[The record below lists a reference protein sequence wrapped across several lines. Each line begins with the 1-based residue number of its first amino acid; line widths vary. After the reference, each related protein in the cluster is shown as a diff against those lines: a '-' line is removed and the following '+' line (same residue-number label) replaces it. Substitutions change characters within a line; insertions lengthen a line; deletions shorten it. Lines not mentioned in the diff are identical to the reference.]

1 LLMMQVAQLYFHS
14 PCFDG
19 IVSGVLAWDLLETQ
33 EGWCIEEF
41 HAVNYQSKSEWLS
54 TKLSPNAAVLDFLYH
69 PDARF
74 WADHHST
81 TFLTEEA
88 RREFENRRSRW
99 LIYDKRSGS
108 CALLLWKHFLA
119 AFGYRNQR
127 YQHLVE
133 WADRIDS
140 ARYASVEQ
148 AIFGMEPALQINLS
162 LAGDDGPE
170 YCINLLKLVKSETLE
185 YVAALPEVRERSTH
199 AESLI
204 REGMQRFVKD
214 SRLEPDGIVVYVVD
228 STDVIISRYAP
239 YYIFPD
245 ARYSV
250 GLVTSPDGA
259 SIRAMRSPWRE
270 FPSVPLGDIFSRF
283 GGGGHER
290 VGALI
295 LPTERMAEARAILDR
310 ILFEIRREEGKSH
323 DSESQ
328 LL

>member
-1 LLMMQVAQLYFHS
+1 MTQVAQLYFHS

-19 IVSGVLAWDLLETQ
+19 IVSGVLAWDFLETQ
-33 EGWCIEEF
+33 QNWSIEEF

-54 TKLSPNAAVLDFLYH
+54 TKLGPNAAVLDFLYH

-81 TFLTEEA
+81 TFLTDGA
-88 RREFENRRSRW
+88 KRDFENRRSRW
-99 LIYDKRSGS
+99 LMYDKRSGS
-108 CALLLWKHFLA
+108 CALLLWKHFLTS
-119 AFGYRNQR
+119 FGYRNQR
-127 YQHLVE
+127 YQNLVE

-140 ARYASVEQ
+140 ARYVSVEQ

-162 LAGDDGPE
+162 LAGEDGSE
-170 YCINLLKLVKSETLE
+170 YCINLLELLKYKTLE
-185 YVAALPEVRERSTH
+185 YVAALPEVRERSGH

-204 REGMQRFVKD
+204 REGMRRFVKD

-228 STDVIISRYAP
+228 STNVIISRYAP
-239 YYIFPD
+239 YYVFPN

-250 GLVTSPDGA
+250 GLVVSPDGA
-259 SIRAMRSPWRE
+259 SIRAMRNPWLE
-270 FPSVPLGDIFSRF
+270 FPSLPLGEIFSRF
-283 GGGGHER
+283 GGGGHQR

-295 LPTERMAEARAILDR
+295 FPSERVTEARPILDR
-310 ILFEIRREEGKSH
+310 ILSEMRREEAKSH
-323 DSESQ
+323 DSQPQ